1 MSFNKFT
8 SMVAAIVGVLASLS
22 VVGYFSR
29 IYIRNARAA
38 QMRRVAA
45 VTIDSFIAR
54 AAYLAPES
62 TTLDMAANYA
72 KWCLRAFVVTG
83 SKEDH
88 QKMCDAVL
96 EVARIASLTL
106 QLNQATNLH
115 AFTTSNT

>member
-1 MSFNKFT
+1 MNFNKFT
-8 SMVAAIVGVLASLS
+8 TTVATIVAVLASLA
-22 VVGYFSR
+22 VFGYFGR
-29 IYIRNARAA
+29 IYVRNARAG

-45 VTIDSFIAR
+45 VTIDSFISR

-62 TTLDMAANYA
+62 VTLDMAANYA
-72 KWCLRAFVVTG
+72 KSCLRTYVVTG
-83 SKEDH
+83 SHEDH